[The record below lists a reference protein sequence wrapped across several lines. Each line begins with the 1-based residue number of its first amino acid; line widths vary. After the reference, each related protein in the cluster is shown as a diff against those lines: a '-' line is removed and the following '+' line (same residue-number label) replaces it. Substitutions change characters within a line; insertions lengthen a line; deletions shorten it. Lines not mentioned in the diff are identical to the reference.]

1 MEKSLEQIKAV
12 MLGHAVGDALG
23 VPVEFC
29 EREELDENPVTDMMG
44 WGSYPV
50 PEGCWS
56 DDTSMALA
64 TLDSL
69 KNGKIDYDEIM
80 ENFIA
85 WCTRDEYTPTGEMF
99 DIGKTCMTA
108 IRNYLATDGK
118 PALECGLTDERS
130 NGNGS
135 LMRIHPM
142 ALYLYY
148 KGVPREEAIEIIH
161 NTSAITHAH
170 PRSKVACGIYSC
182 ILWELMDKH
191 NKYAVFMGLNKARK
205 YYNLRVDDEEKRWIR
220 KILSYPELSIY
231 ERNQLLELLWLGIDV
246 KETKGVSADCT
257 EDDCFANNLLIKRLA
272 RMYYDQN
279 CIGKYKPVTREE
291 ISSTGYVVDTLEA
304 AIWCILTTYSY
315 KECVLKAVK
324 LGGDT
329 DTIAAIAGG
338 LAGALYGLDSI
349 PREWLDALKKRE
361 YIEEMCESACSVWI
375 GNPLL

>member
-1 MEKSLEQIKAV
+1 
-12 MLGHAVGDALG
+12 
-23 VPVEFC
+23 
-29 EREELDENPVTDMMG
+29 
-44 WGSYPV
+44 
-50 PEGCWS
+50 
-56 DDTSMALA
+56 
-64 TLDSL
+64 
-69 KNGKIDYDEIM
+69 M

-85 WCTRDEYTPTGEMF
+85 WCTRDEYTPAGEMF

-148 KGVPREEAIEIIH
+148 KGVPCEEAIEIIH

-170 PRSKVACGIYSC
+170 PRSKIACGIYSF

-220 KILSYPELSIY
+220 KILSSPELSIY
-231 ERNQLLELLWLGIDV
+231 ERNQLLELLWSGIDV
-246 KETKGVSADCT
+246 KEAKGVSAGCT
-257 EDDCFANNLLIKRLA
+257 EDDCIFNSLLFKRLSW
-272 RMYYDQN
+272 MYYDQN

-304 AIWCILTTYSY
+304 AIWCLMTTDSY
-315 KECVLKAVK
+315 TECVLKAVN
-324 LGGDT
+324 LGEDT
-329 DTIAAIAGG
+329 DTVAAVAGG
-338 LAGALYGLDSI
+338 LAGALYGYEAI
-349 PREWLDALKKRE
+349 PESWRNTLIKRDF
-361 YIEEMCESACSVWI
+361 IEEMCERAQKNWI
-375 GNPLL
+375 